1 MLWYSYYHKWTPQE
15 NFYYAV
21 KNTGFQTNPEGHS
34 EGTYTKHVSLDD
46 KADGFHWYL
55 AYMKFGMC
63 RASRDAQTDIRR
75 HHITR
80 EEGVALVNRYD
91 GEFPVRHF
99 KWFLEYMDVTEEYFW
114 AVMDFY
120 REKSNVW
127 EKNNGEWVMK
137 YPVG

>member
-1 MLWYSYYHKWTPQE
+1 
-15 NFYYAV
+15 
-21 KNTGFQTNPEGHS
+21 
-34 EGTYTKHVSLDD
+34 
-46 KADGFHWYL
+46 
-55 AYMKFGMC
+55 MC

-75 HHITR
+75 PHITR
-80 EEGVALVNRYD
+80 EEGVALVHRSD